1 MKKLAS
7 VLVIFLFATLAFA
20 QKRKSIPTN
29 VKSTFQKK
37 YPTAKK
43 CRVG

>member
-20 QKRKSIPTN
+20 QKEKSIPTN
-29 VKSTFQKK
+29 VKSTFQKNIQLQ
-37 YPTAKK
+37 K
-43 CRVG
+43 CGVG